1 VAHAERAA
9 GRSNPESFAAA
20 AVAFAA
26 VGAVPKAAWC
36 HYRLAEAAITNGD
49 RNRAGQ
55 ALRASLAM
63 AREIGDALLATS
75 VEGLARRARV
85 ELESADTG
93 TETSAAST
101 GLTRSDPWDL
111 SRREREVLDLL
122 AEGLTNR
129 EISRRL
135 FITEKTASS
144 HVTHILDKLGVSSRT
159 EAALAAARAGVV
171 ADRLEVSSGSG

>member
-1 VAHAERAA
+1 V
-9 GRSNPESFAAA
+9 
-20 AVAFAA
+20 
-26 VGAVPKAAWC
+26 
-36 HYRLAEAAITNGD
+36 
-49 RNRAGQ
+49 
-55 ALRASLAM
+55 
-63 AREIGDALLATS
+63 
-75 VEGLARRARV
+75 
-85 ELESADTG
+85 LEPPDPVTEMSAP
-93 TETSAAST
+93 ST
-101 GLTRSDPWDL
+101 GPTRSDPWDL

-171 ADRLEVSSGSG
+171 ADDREDSAPGG